1 MTMRLNPQYLV
12 DDKGDKVS
20 VLLTIEEYENII
32 EQLKEPNEETKQAMI
47 DAKNGVN
54 IEEVSI
60 EQLKQE
66 MQQCLS

>member
-54 IEEVSI
+54 IEEV
-60 EQLKQE
+60 KQE
-66 MQQCLS
+66 MQQCLN

>member
-32 EQLKEPNEETKQAMI
+32 EQLKEPNEETKQAII
-47 DAKNGVN
+47 DAQNGVN

-60 EQLKQE
+60 KQLKQE
-66 MQQCLS
+66 MQQCLN